1 MIVFFGE
8 FEIILMIVL
17 IIACIAMG
25 VETIGKLL
33 PIIFVVVLIKN
44 LLQDIVFAM
53 LKNRKNFFLSLL
65 YLAIDLIRM
74 ALLFYTANLCVKGY
88 SVGGLAYFDGILSML
103 IYLLVGGLT
112 FVMAELYSVL
122 HGMEDDTKV
131 SKVLLGDFCFLILL
145 FVYYLFWTL

>member
-1 MIVFFGE
+1 
-8 FEIILMIVL
+8 
-17 IIACIAMG
+17 
-25 VETIGKLL
+25 
-33 PIIFVVVLIKN
+33 
-44 LLQDIVFAM
+44 
-53 LKNRKNFFLSLL
+53 
-65 YLAIDLIRM
+65 
-74 ALLFYTANLCVKGY
+74 VKGY

>member
-1 MIVFFGE
+1 M
-8 FEIILMIVL
+8 
-17 IIACIAMG
+17 
-25 VETIGKLL
+25 
-33 PIIFVVVLIKN
+33 
-44 LLQDIVFAM
+44 
-53 LKNRKNFFLSLL
+53 
-65 YLAIDLIRM
+65 
-74 ALLFYTANLCVKGY
+74 
-88 SVGGLAYFDGILSML
+88 GGLAYFDGILSML